1 VFWNNITM
9 PVAPTRPKPAVNRP
23 TVPPARNATCMAPF
37 MSWALAAVAV
47 RMLARV
53 DSHMPRNPI
62 EADASPPT
70 RNARVRKPPDWAKF
84 RPSPLP
90 SSITLLDVRN
100 TITASGTTMM
110 PIVRNWRVM

>member
-1 VFWNNITM
+1 MFWNSITM

-53 DSHMPRNPI
+53 DSHIPRNPI
-62 EADASPPT
+62 EADARPPT
-70 RNARVRKPPDWAKF
+70 RNATVRNPPDWAKVS
-84 RPSPLP
+84 PSLLT
-90 SSITLLDVRN
+90 SSITLLEVKN
-100 TITASGTTMM
+100 TITARGMTMM